1 MIIRLDDEVIRVM
14 GHVDLFDPDERE
26 LIELKS
32 TRAVEWQHKK
42 HLLPHRHH
50 VLQLQSY
57 YSIWTQCYH
66 LPVERLSI
74 AYMDE
79 KTPPSSYEVEKLDL
93 TDWLQRRAVVL
104 HKTIQEDRMPEGEPS
119 TLCHYCAFKE
129 ICSAGQQFV
138 LSNCVTSSSVH
149 IRK

>member
-1 MIIRLDDEVIRVM
+1 MM
-14 GHVDLFDPDERE
+14 SDPR
-26 LIELKS
+26 S
-32 TRAVEWQHKK
+32 SAVFAAALSMQHKK

-66 LPVERLSI
+66 LPAERLSV

-93 TDWLQRRAVVL
+93 TDWLRQRAIVL
-104 HKTIQEDRMPEGEPS
+104 HEAIQEDRMPEGEPS
-119 TLCHYCAFKE
+119 PLCHYCAFKD
-129 ICSAGQQFV
+129 ICSAGRHFL

-149 IRK
+149 IGK